1 MQETLILSIGGSL
14 IVPNGGINV
23 DFLTKLNVFV
33 RRNVSKNRRLF
44 LVAGGGTTARHYIDG
59 GKKVIKKITNDDLDW
74 LGIHSSRLNAHL
86 LRTIF
91 RDLAH
96 PRITENYDH
105 RILNLREPVMIGAGW
120 KPGWSTDY
128 CAVMFA
134 KNYNANL
141 VINLSNL
148 YWIYDKDPN
157 VYHGAK
163 VIEKTTWDF
172 YQTLVGDKWTPG
184 LSAPIDPIAAALSKE
199 LKLTVITTKGDDFR
213 NLQRIV
219 DGESFKGTVIR
230 PFDVSSAFY
239 DRQYY
244 LGEKGEYRY
253 VGGINKAKEI
263 LFKLANWYRALYIKL
278 QFNPKTLLDVGCGTG
293 ELVHNLRLLGVD
305 ARGVELSPDAL
316 AMARDNVKPFLS
328 QGDAEKLP
336 FKNNSFEMVI
346 SIDVL
351 EHLERSKLQ
360 KVVNE
365 TVRVAKKA
373 VLHKIFTQENVLL
386 DFFHSDDPS
395 HVSVFSQGFW
405 ERLFINTKNVAVA
418 RKFFRLP
425 SYLESVYLL
434 KKND

>member
-1 MQETLILSIGGSL
+1 M
-14 IVPNGGINV
+14 
-23 DFLTKLNVFV
+23 
-33 RRNVSKNRRLF
+33 
-44 LVAGGGTTARHYIDG
+44 
-59 GKKVIKKITNDDLDW
+59 
-74 LGIHSSRLNAHL
+74 
-86 LRTIF
+86 
-91 RDLAH
+91 
-96 PRITENYDH
+96 
-105 RILNLREPVMIGAGW
+105 
-120 KPGWSTDY
+120 
-128 CAVMFA
+128 
-134 KNYNANL
+134 
-141 VINLSNL
+141 
-148 YWIYDKDPN
+148 
-157 VYHGAK
+157 
-163 VIEKTTWDF
+163 
-172 YQTLVGDKWTPG
+172 
-184 LSAPIDPIAAALSKE
+184 
-199 LKLTVITTKGDDFR
+199 
-213 NLQRIV
+213 
-219 DGESFKGTVIR
+219 
-230 PFDVSSAFY
+230 SSAFY

>member
-213 NLQRIV
+213 
-219 DGESFKGTVIR
+219 K
-230 PFDVSSAFY
+230 VS
-239 DRQYY
+239 
-244 LGEKGEYRY
+244 
-253 VGGINKAKEI
+253 
-263 LFKLANWYRALYIKL
+263 
-278 QFNPKTLLDVGCGTG
+278 
-293 ELVHNLRLLGVD
+293 
-305 ARGVELSPDAL
+305 
-316 AMARDNVKPFLS
+316 
-328 QGDAEKLP
+328 
-336 FKNNSFEMVI
+336 
-346 SIDVL
+346 
-351 EHLERSKLQ
+351 
-360 KVVNE
+360 KV
-365 TVRVAKKA
+365 
-373 VLHKIFTQENVLL
+373 
-386 DFFHSDDPS
+386 P
-395 HVSVFSQGFW
+395 
-405 ERLFINTKNVAVA
+405 
-418 RKFFRLP
+418 
-425 SYLESVYLL
+425 
-434 KKND
+434 

>member
-1 MQETLILSIGGSL
+1 MQESLVLSIGGSL
-14 IVPNGGINV
+14 IIPNGGPNTE
-23 DFLTKLNVFV
+23 FLSKLNIFV

-44 LVAGGGTTARHYIDG
+44 LVAGGGKTARHYIDG
-59 GKKVIKKITNDDLDW
+59 GKKVIKKITNEDLDW

-105 RILNLREPVMIGAGW
+105 RILNLREPVVIGAGW

-134 KNYNANL
+134 KNYQANL

-148 YWIYDKDPN
+148 YWIYDKDP
-157 VYHGAK
+157 HKFKGAK
-163 VIEKTTWDF
+163 EIQKTTWDF

-184 LSAPIDPIAAALSKE
+184 LSAPIDPIAASLAKE

-213 NLQRIV
+213 NLQRIL
-219 DGESFKGTVIR
+219 DGESFKGSVIR
-230 PFDVSSAFY
+230 PFDLSPAYY
-239 DRQYY
+239 DKQYY

-253 VGGINKAKEI
+253 IKGVNKAKDF
-263 LFKLANWYRALYIKL
+263 LSWLANWYRALYLKW

-293 ELVHNLRLLGVD
+293 QLVYNLRRLGID
-305 ARGVELSPDAL
+305 ARGVELSQEAL
-316 AMARDNVKPFLS
+316 DLAKDEVKPFLK
-328 QGDAEKLP
+328 QADVEKLP
-336 FKNNSFEMVI
+336 FGSNSFDMVVTF
-346 SIDVL
+346 DVL
-351 EHLERSKLQ
+351 EHMERSKLQ
-360 KVVNE
+360 KAVNE
-365 TVRVAKKA
+365 TVRVAKKLI
-373 VLHKIFTQENVLL
+373 LHKIFTQENQFLHT
-386 DFFHSDDPS
+386 FHAEDPS
-395 HVSVFSQGFW
+395 HISVFSHGFW
-405 ERLFINTKNVAVA
+405 ERLFIKTKNVAVA

-425 SYLESVYLL
+425 SFFESIYLL